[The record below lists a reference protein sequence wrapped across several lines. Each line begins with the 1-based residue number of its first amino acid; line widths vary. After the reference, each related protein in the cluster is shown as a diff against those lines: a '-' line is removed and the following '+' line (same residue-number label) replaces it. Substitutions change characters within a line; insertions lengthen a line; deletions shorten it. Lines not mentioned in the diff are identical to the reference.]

1 GASTADGGILGVSA
15 VLGRNILQRNIL
27 LPLERRRKEAE
38 RGVGRELTDE
48 QAKIISDRKLLV
60 AARAM
65 AIPVVA
71 VAIFIAVVKPEPGI
85 LLVLAFDV
93 VFAGCLVPLTLGI
106 YWKKAN
112 TPGALTAVFVGSILR
127 LILFYQIPEH
137 LAGLDTLIP
146 PVVSLIVMVPVSL
159 MTQKKYP
166 PKHHGSQPGPNVL
179 RCKMNSSD
187 DCFNNP

>member
-1 GASTADGGILGVSA
+1 
-15 VLGRNILQRNIL
+15 
-27 LPLERRRKEAE
+27 
-38 RGVGRELTDE
+38 
-48 QAKIISDRKLLV
+48 
-60 AARAM
+60 
-65 AIPVVA
+65 
-71 VAIFIAVVKPEPGI
+71 
-85 LLVLAFDV
+85 

-166 PKHHGSQPGPNVL
+166 PKHHVISEAP
-179 RCKMNSSD
+179 D
-187 DCFNNP
+187 DVELLAARA